1 MSLAAETRRAVR
13 DRPFLL
19 YGLRAGVVN
28 FTAAARLLDVEGDVE
43 AIATALSRYADELP
57 GYETAPVESRVRM
70 EAGIGPVEG
79 PEDAV
84 LVVGGT
90 ALGPGDGTRT
100 AVLATGAVGADAL
113 EAALARLSVAGVSV
127 VAAGVGADTMAIVVD
142 RLDGA
147 DALRAVERALEAV
160 PTDG

>member
-28 FTAAARLLDVEGDVE
+28 FTAAARVLDVEGDVD
-43 AIATALSRYADELP
+43 AVATALSRYADELP
-57 GYETAPVESRVRM
+57 DYGTAPVESRVRM
-70 EAGIGPVEG
+70 ESRIGPVEE
-79 PEDAV
+79 PADAV
-84 LVVGGT
+84 LAVGGV
-90 ALGPGDGTRT
+90 ALGPGNGTRT
-100 AVLATGAVGADAL
+100 AVLATGDVGARAL
-113 EAALARLSVAGVSV
+113 EAALARLSVADVPV
-127 VAAGVGADTMAIVVD
+127 VAAGVGGGTMAIVVE

-160 PTDG
+160 PTGG